1 MNRRQFLITTA
12 AAVASGCASMD
23 DGNNSRLSRVG
34 RVVNAGPVANYAAD
48 GVYDAFADVGFF
60 VVTRQGKLTVLSAI
74 CTHRKCK
81 LMAEP
86 DHSFYCKC
94 HGSTFDP
101 NGNATTGPAKRPLPV
116 LSSTI
121 NERQELIVIVPG
133 S

>member
-12 AAVASGCASMD
+12 AAVTSGCTSMD
-23 DGNNSRLSRVG
+23 DGANSRLSRVG
-34 RVVNAGPVANYAAD
+34 RVTNAGPVANYAAE
-48 GVYDAFADVGFF
+48 GVYDTFADLGFF
-60 VVTRQGKLTVLSAI
+60 LISKEGKLTVLSAV

-81 LMAEP
+81 LTAEP

-101 NGNATTGPAKRPLPV
+101 SGNVTAGPARRALPI
-116 LSSTI
+116 LSVTV
-121 NERQELIVIVPG
+121 NERQELIVTVPG